1 MPTRQMDGLIEEF
14 VERSKSILRDDLV
27 GVYLHGSA
35 VMGCF
40 NPEKSDVDLIV
51 VVNRPMPDPVKRAFL
66 EMVVDLNAQGPAKGI
81 EMSVVLREVCEP
93 FVYPTPYELHFSAGH
108 LAAYSEDPEGYIRRM
123 QGDDKDLAAHFT
135 IIRARGRCLYG
146 APIED
151 VFDQVPRR
159 DYLDALW
166 YDVENASEEIVSYP
180 MYLSL
185 NLARVLAYGSEG
197 LILSKKEGGAWA
209 LDRLPPEYRPLIR
222 DALREYT
229 EGATVVY
236 DEALARRYAA
246 YVVRKIRPYI
256 GTGEEPMK
264 QATRTHLARVAKEMA
279 QVPFHGAADGQA
291 SNLGPIVA
299 PFPTWK
305 VEEADG
311 LWCAAFVYYCCRE
324 AGFDLPLRP
333 KECRSCHLA
342 GCIAWEEWALGDP
355 RIEYHRGDGFTPE
368 PGDIVLYDRVFENAP
383 HDHIGIVLENRGQAI
398 LAAEG
403 NVNNVSALME
413 RPLDEHIRAY
423 IRIPDGF
430 RYEAEG

>member
-1 MPTRQMDGLIEEF
+1 MKEATRE
-14 VERSKSILRDDLV
+14 
-27 GVYLHGSA
+27 
-35 VMGCF
+35 
-40 NPEKSDVDLIV
+40 
-51 VVNRPMPDPVKRAFL
+51 
-66 EMVVDLNAQGPAKGI
+66 
-81 EMSVVLREVCEP
+81 
-93 FVYPTPYELHFSAGH
+93 H
-108 LAAYSEDPEGYIRRM
+108 LAH
-123 QGDDKDLAAHFT
+123 AA
-135 IIRARGRCLYG
+135 R
-146 APIED
+146 EK
-151 VFDQVPRR
+151 
-159 DYLDALW
+159 AL
-166 YDVENASEEIVSYP
+166 I
-180 MYLSL
+180 
-185 NLARVLAYGSEG
+185 
-197 LILSKKEGGAWA
+197 
-209 LDRLPPEYRPLIR
+209 
-222 DALREYT
+222 
-229 EGATVVY
+229 
-236 DEALARRYAA
+236 
-246 YVVRKIRPYI
+246 
-256 GTGEEPMK
+256 
-264 QATRTHLARVAKEMA
+264 
-279 QVPFHGAADGQA
+279 PFHGAADGKA

-324 AGFDLPLRP
+324 AGFDLPIRP

-413 RPLDEHIRAY
+413 RPLDEHSRAY

>member
-1 MPTRQMDGLIEEF
+1 MALI
-14 VERSKSILRDDLV
+14 
-27 GVYLHGSA
+27 
-35 VMGCF
+35 
-40 NPEKSDVDLIV
+40 
-51 VVNRPMPDPVKRAFL
+51 
-66 EMVVDLNAQGPAKGI
+66 
-81 EMSVVLREVCEP
+81 
-93 FVYPTPYELHFSAGH
+93 
-108 LAAYSEDPEGYIRRM
+108 
-123 QGDDKDLAAHFT
+123 
-135 IIRARGRCLYG
+135 
-146 APIED
+146 
-151 VFDQVPRR
+151 
-159 DYLDALW
+159 
-166 YDVENASEEIVSYP
+166 
-180 MYLSL
+180 
-185 NLARVLAYGSEG
+185 
-197 LILSKKEGGAWA
+197 
-209 LDRLPPEYRPLIR
+209 
-222 DALREYT
+222 
-229 EGATVVY
+229 
-236 DEALARRYAA
+236 
-246 YVVRKIRPYI
+246 
-256 GTGEEPMK
+256 
-264 QATRTHLARVAKEMA
+264 
-279 QVPFHGAADGQA
+279 PFHGAADGKA

-324 AGFDLPLRP
+324 AGFDLPIRP

-430 RYEAEG
+430 RYEAEE

>member
-246 YVVRKIRPYI
+246 YVVGKIRPYI

-264 QATRTHLARVAKEMA
+264 QAT
-279 QVPFHGAADGQA
+279 
-291 SNLGPIVA
+291 
-299 PFPTWK
+299 
-305 VEEADG
+305 
-311 LWCAAFVYYCCRE
+311 AAFVYYCCRE
-324 AGFDLPLRP
+324 AGFDLPIRP

-430 RYEAEG
+430 RYEAEE